1 MLKAS
6 RRIPLISLL
15 LPLCSSLPLAGHGA
29 ETGTLNAAVARVLE
43 REGVI
48 APGTSPSSR
57 QALLPLAGPADAYA
71 ASAPTY
77 ALEAEEPAQ
86 ATAPAVLGVVLV
98 FADAEA
104 RDLSRQNLPPPPA
117 LVDAL
122 AHATEVPLHYKRA
135 MSMDAFVFEFEQPLS
150 WEAYQ
155 GLQQQLESLPIV
167 DALYPDMYQVSQ
179 TVPGNAPYYNNQWSL
194 RATGIYSSGLGSAVV
209 GIDAESA
216 WDVTTGSPQ
225 MTVAI
230 IDSGLTAPR
239 PFPSSRILPGYDFIS
254 DPLTARDGDGRDA
267 DPTDMGDH
275 HLANECEHDPKAA
288 NSSWH
293 GTTIATLIAADGNDG
308 NGIAGID
315 WQASILPVRVL
326 GKCGGAVS
334 DIVDGMLWAAG
345 LPVPGVPDN
354 QHPARILNMSL
365 GSTLEPEE
373 SMSCFPLYQS
383 AIDKLRTRDVLIIS
397 SAGNDD
403 ADMARHRP
411 AHCDGILAVSAV
423 NHLGE
428 RASYSNWNRDGKL
441 FIAAPGGDIR
451 TYGSQAGI
459 LATMDSGTTQPT
471 GQLQQLYTN
480 GTSMAAALVSG
491 VASLAWSM
499 DPGQRPDVVA
509 AILHESVQ
517 PFARNSRCE
526 AEWPL
531 CGPGIIDAWA
541 AVQGVQALKSYSSV
555 VEFHHDG
562 LKHYFSTANH
572 DEVSLVRAGH
582 FGDWR
587 ETGQGFLTWRGQ
599 SEAGVL
605 PVCRF
610 YGTPGIGPNS
620 HFYTVDPMECE
631 TVKRDAGWTYE
642 GVPFYAK
649 KPEAGN
655 CAIGSAPVYRYY
667 NNGWARNDSNHR
679 YATHLNDKAAME
691 AAGWVMEGV
700 SMCVPD

>member
-57 QALLPLAGPADAYA
+57 QALLPLAGPADADA
-71 ASAPTY
+71 ASAPTS

-98 FADAEA
+98 FADTEA
-104 RDLSRQNLPPPPA
+104 RELSRQNLPPPPA

-122 AHATEVPLHYKRA
+122 AHATEVPLQYKRA

-155 GLQQQLESLPIV
+155 GLQRQLESLPIV

-288 NSSWH
+288 NSSWP
-293 GTTIATLIAADGNDG
+293 
-308 NGIAGID
+308 
-315 WQASILPVRVL
+315 ASR
-326 GKCGGAVS
+326 C
-334 DIVDGMLWAAG
+334 
-345 LPVPGVPDN
+345 
-354 QHPARILNMSL
+354 QRCH
-365 GSTLEPEE
+365 
-373 SMSCFPLYQS
+373 C
-383 AIDKLRTRDVLIIS
+383 
-397 SAGNDD
+397 
-403 ADMARHRP
+403 RHR
-411 AHCDGILAVSAV
+411 
-423 NHLGE
+423 
-428 RASYSNWNRDGKL
+428 RSY
-441 FIAAPGGDIR
+441 
-451 TYGSQAGI
+451 
-459 LATMDSGTTQPT
+459 
-471 GQLQQLYTN
+471 
-480 GTSMAAALVSG
+480 
-491 VASLAWSM
+491 
-499 DPGQRPDVVA
+499 
-509 AILHESVQ
+509 
-517 PFARNSRCE
+517 
-526 AEWPL
+526 
-531 CGPGIIDAWA
+531 CG
-541 AVQGVQALKSYSSV
+541 
-555 VEFHHDG
+555 
-562 LKHYFSTANH
+562 
-572 DEVSLVRAGH
+572 R
-582 FGDWR
+582 WR
-587 ETGQGFLTWRGQ
+587 
-599 SEAGVL
+599 
-605 PVCRF
+605 
-610 YGTPGIGPNS
+610 
-620 HFYTVDPMECE
+620 
-631 TVKRDAGWTYE
+631 
-642 GVPFYAK
+642 
-649 KPEAGN
+649 
-655 CAIGSAPVYRYY
+655 
-667 NNGWARNDSNHR
+667 
-679 YATHLNDKAAME
+679 
-691 AAGWVMEGV
+691 
-700 SMCVPD
+700 